1 MKMKREFTLLEL
13 LIVVAII
20 AILAGLLLP
29 ALSKARDKAMSIQC
43 TSNFKQFGTAFGMYA
58 VDYGDYY
65 PIAQFGT
72 TTGYWAFQLGK
83 YCGIDIGVDMPLYK
97 NTTISSIGKQAVYHP
112 AYYTGIF
119 KCPRW
124 DKDYFISCYPS
135 SASYY
140 YGPFGYAWNAYHIS
154 DTTKGPLTKI
164 SKIHDT
170 SKRIVGG
177 DSKDINLTVTPSA
190 YSEYKAFQIVANTA
204 INPNLLSARHGGSGN
219 YLMLDG
225 HTQIFEPQKLA
236 NDNPLNLLH
245 YRWDWP
251 NFAGR

>member
-1 MKMKREFTLLEL
+1 MKTKQNFTLLEL

-58 VDYGDYY
+58 ADYGDYY
-65 PIAQFGT
+65 PIVQMGST
-72 TTGYWAFQLGK
+72 SGYWAFQLGK
-83 YCGIDIGVDMPLYK
+83 YCGVNIGVDMPSQM
-97 NTTISSIGKQAVYHP
+97 NTTIASIGQKALYHP
-112 AYYTGIF
+112 AYSTGIF

-124 DKDYFISCYPS
+124 DKANFISAYPS

-140 YGPFGYAWNAYHIS
+140 YGPFGYAWNHYHIS
-154 DTTKGPLTKI
+154 DTTKGALTKI
-164 SKIHDT
+164 SKIRDAT
-170 SKRIVGG
+170 KRIVGG
-177 DSKDINLTVTPSA
+177 DSKDVDLEFTPTA
-190 YSEYKAFQIVANTA
+190 YWEYKTFKVQDSTA
-204 INPNLLSARHGGSGN
+204 LNPKELSARHGGSGN

-225 HTQIFEPQKLA
+225 HTQIFQPQKLA
-236 NDNPLNLLH
+236 TERLVNHLH

-251 NFAGR
+251 YFAGR